1 MACKYLGPHSEPA
14 TSLTHISDG
23 EPADNANGEA
33 SVKAKPKTK
42 AAKTEKSSTGKAA
55 TKTNSKKKA
64 VPDGTPNSLIGQ
76 KISLTGALRTLD
88 HATFEQTVEKFG
100 GTFTKKFAGSTLIV
114 LGEKPGPTKLE
125 EITKEGYSTMTEEEF
140 YDRIK
145 AEYAPPAKR
154 AKKE

>member
-1 MACKYLGPHSEPA
+1 M
-14 TSLTHISDG
+14 
-23 EPADNANGEA
+23 
-33 SVKAKPKTK
+33 
-42 AAKTEKSSTGKAA
+42 
-55 TKTNSKKKA
+55 
-64 VPDGTPNSLIGQ
+64 
-76 KISLTGALRTLD
+76 D

-100 GTFTKKFAGSTLIV
+100 GTFTKQFAGSTLIV